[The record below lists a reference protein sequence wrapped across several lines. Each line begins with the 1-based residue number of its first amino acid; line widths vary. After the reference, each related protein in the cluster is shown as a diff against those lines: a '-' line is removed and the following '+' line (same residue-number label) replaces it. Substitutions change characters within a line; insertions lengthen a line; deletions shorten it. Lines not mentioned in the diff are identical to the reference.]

1 MPHFGSAFNPN
12 PSSWFQGIVAR
23 HLSMLPGP
31 STKPSRPGTRP
42 PAYTNHCPHRL
53 AASMMDA
60 MSIKE
65 EPDSQP
71 IDSRLR
77 SPIIGGTR
85 SFAEPTG

>member
-1 MPHFGSAFNPN
+1 MGF
-12 PSSWFQGIVAR
+12 VAR

-77 SPIIGGTR
+77 SPILGGTR